1 MNYGVRHIKL
11 KTVQNPEPAI
21 CRCSVRQVFLK
32 KLAKFTE
39 IHLCLSLF
47 YNKVASEL
55 WQKFMSNFC
64 YRTVTNIC
72 F

>member
-1 MNYGVRHIKL
+1 MKL

-21 CRCSVRQVFLK
+21 CRCSARQVFFK
-32 KLAKFTE
+32 FAKFTE

-47 YNKVASEL
+47 YSKVASEY
-55 WQKFMSNFC
+55 WQKFMSNFS
-64 YRTVTNIC
+64 YRRVTDDC